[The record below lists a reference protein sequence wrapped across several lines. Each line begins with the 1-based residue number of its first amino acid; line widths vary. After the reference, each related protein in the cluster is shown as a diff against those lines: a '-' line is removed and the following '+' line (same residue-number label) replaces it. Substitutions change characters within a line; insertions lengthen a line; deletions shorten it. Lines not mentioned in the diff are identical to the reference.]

1 MPAVMSAKKWPPQT
15 GGKRQPKEI
24 LVAGRK
30 AAWALPAPVVILG
43 GIYRAMFTP
52 IVAAVAS
59 VFYSL
64 FIALTYL
71 PIRAGLCSPLALVQ
85 VSFRALFCL
94 VAAASGL

>member
-1 MPAVMSAKKWPPQT
+1 
-15 GGKRQPKEI
+15 
-24 LVAGRK
+24 
-30 AAWALPAPVVILG
+30 
-43 GIYRAMFTP
+43 MFTP